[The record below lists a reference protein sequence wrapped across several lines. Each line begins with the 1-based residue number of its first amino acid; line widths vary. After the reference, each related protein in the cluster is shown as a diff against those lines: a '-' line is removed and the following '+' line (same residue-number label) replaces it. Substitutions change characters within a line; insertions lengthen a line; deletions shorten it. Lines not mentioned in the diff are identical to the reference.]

1 LDVGRL
7 KEFARAF
14 MEDAHEICN
23 VSLHVDALDPLQT
36 EYNIAL
42 RHFRHAHPW
51 LHENLAGTDR
61 FNRVSDDDRTIFYGL
76 RTEPRDE
83 DDEGTNAPKQV
94 AMVVHMGGD
103 PTNITLGDWL
113 QLDLDEWQVAIASPG
128 VELGDDLRSFEL
140 KDSQAVLLE
149 SRS

>member
-1 LDVGRL
+1 
-7 KEFARAF
+7 
-14 MEDAHEICN
+14 
-23 VSLHVDALDPLQT
+23 
-36 EYNIAL
+36 
-42 RHFRHAHPW
+42 
-51 LHENLAGTDR
+51 
-61 FNRVSDDDRTIFYGL
+61 
-76 RTEPRDE
+76 
-83 DDEGTNAPKQV
+83 
-94 AMVVHMGGD
+94 MVVHMGGD